1 MRRPLDSQLLAFIV
15 IAVVIAWGTW
25 IPALTWPGLPKPV
38 ALIGLFGPAI
48 AAAIVGGRS
57 GVRDFVARARRWRFP
72 VRWYAV
78 AVLLMPV
85 CYAVALGVEG
95 ALFGLDV
102 RGLWIRNSPTFL
114 LASLAWML
122 FVTWGEEIGWRGFAL
137 PRLLGLG
144 LSPWSASLLIG
155 VVWGLWHLPVY
166 LMPGQSPMPF
176 SLFIALTAGQSLIYT
191 ALYLRS
197 GGSLLPAVLLHTA
210 TDFVDRLCH
219 IERFDRGTWVLVD
232 LLVVLA
238 GIVLLRFSAA
248 SAEGA
253 VLPRRDGFSSG
264 VRA

>member
-155 VVWGLWHLPVY
+155 VVWGLWHLPLY